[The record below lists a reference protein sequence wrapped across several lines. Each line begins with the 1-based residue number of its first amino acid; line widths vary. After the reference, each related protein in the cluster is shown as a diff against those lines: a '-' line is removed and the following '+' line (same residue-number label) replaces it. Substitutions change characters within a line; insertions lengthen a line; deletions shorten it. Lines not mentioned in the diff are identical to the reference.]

1 MRKTKS
7 AHRCFTAELLLAVL
21 GLLVFSLTAHAQTTL
36 TGTLTDAQRQP
47 IPGALVEV
55 QPLPGLAESAV
66 AVTDEAGRFR
76 VQLPFTADSVLLS
89 ARSLGFR
96 EQTRRLR
103 NQSQAVVLTLPD
115 NPTPLREVVVKADPI
130 RREGDTLSYRVSAF
144 TEKKDRVLA
153 DVLKKMPGVEVE
165 ADGRILYEGRPIQK
179 FYINGADLLESRYSQ
194 ASNNLPAE
202 AVQDVQV
209 LKRHQPIAALR
220 GVRQS
225 EQASLNISLKKAV
238 TATGQGRLGVGATPV
253 LWNANL
259 APMLFTPRQQL
270 LDTYQTNN
278 TGQDVAAEIKPL
290 SLDDVQR
297 LREPG
302 FRKPDLTG
310 IQELGQPPLPAS
322 RWLFNR
328 VHLLSANHL
337 VPFSKDANLRV
348 NASYLTDE
356 QLRRGSTRTRYTLPD
371 GRAITLTE
379 DKRNVLRPRQ
389 LSTDLAYIRNVKQYY
404 LKNTLSLIRSWDEQ
418 TGLLTR
424 GPDAA
429 PVRQQ
434 ARNPFTSLSNRL
446 GLVQPLRN
454 GRMVQINSV
463 LTLAASPQQL
473 TVEPGPLPAVLTGGL
488 PYDKASQ
495 AATQRSLYTSNSAAL
510 LWGQAHWRYTATAG
524 FTQEVQRLN
533 SSLSR
538 QPAAETAAD
547 SLRNSLRAHQ
557 ARYYLQPALEFK
569 TDRWRLEAE
578 APLSYRTL
586 RATDAPLAAA
596 QHRRWLTLE
605 PQVSGRYELSG
616 LWHATAGADLT
627 TPAGS
632 LDQLYYGYLLRDYRT
647 LQRNAAPLT
656 RQHVLSSRL
665 GFYYENPLTS
675 WFYQATYS
683 FSSSTRNQLLRNL
696 VGPDGSLTTV
706 AVAQTTTAPT
716 HTVAAQ
722 ASKFISAWKTTL
734 SLQVSGAAGRQPLLL
749 NTTLT
754 TARNQSGTVRARA
767 SAAAFSWGSL
777 EYAGQLTVLRNRVGD
792 VAQPAT
798 RLQEH
803 RAGVALYPSER
814 HQLLLNAEH
823 FRSTGAGPAVR
834 TFFADATYRYTL
846 PTARKLDLELKA
858 TNLLN
863 TRAYQYA
870 FVSDFILVQNEYELR
885 PRQLLVSARMSF

>member
-1 MRKTKS
+1 MRYVGHATIWVML
-7 AHRCFTAELLLAVL
+7 FGLAL
-21 GLLVFSLTAHAQTTL
+21 SQCYAQTTL
-36 TGTLTDAQRQP
+36 TGTITDTRRQP

-55 QPLPGLAESAV
+55 QPLPGLDESAV

-76 VQLPFTADSVLLS
+76 VPLPFATDSVLLS

-103 NQSQAVVLTLPD
+103 NVSQTVALTLPD

-153 DVLKKMPGVEVE
+153 DVLKKMPGVEME

-238 TATGQGRLGVGATPV
+238 TATGQGRLGVGAAPT
-253 LWNANL
+253 LWNVNL

-290 SLDDVQR
+290 GLDDVQR

-302 FRKPDLTG
+302 FRKPDLTS

-322 RWLFNR
+322 RWLFNQ
-328 VHLLSANHL
+328 VHLVSANHL
-337 VPFSKDANLRV
+337 LPFSKEANLRV

-389 LSTDLAYIRNVKQYY
+389 LNTDLAYIRNVKQYY
-404 LKNTLSLIRSWDEQ
+404 LKNVLSLAASWDEQ
-418 TGLLTR
+418 DGLLTR
-424 GPDAA
+424 SVDAK
-429 PVRQQ
+429 PIRQQ

-446 GLVQPLRN
+446 GLVQPLSR
-454 GRMVQINSV
+454 GRMVQVNSV

-488 PYDKASQ
+488 PYDRASQ

-510 LWGQAHWRYTATAG
+510 LWGKAHWRYTATAG
-524 FTQEVQRLN
+524 FTQEVQRLS

-538 QPAAETAAD
+538 QPAAETTAD
-547 SLRNSLRAHQ
+547 SLQNSLRAHQ
-557 ARYYLQPALEFK
+557 VRYYLQPALDFK
-569 TDRWRLEAE
+569 TDRWRLETE
-578 APLSYRTL
+578 APLSYRTI
-586 RATDAPLAAA
+586 RAADAPLAAA

-616 LWHATAGADLT
+616 LWPATAGAELS

-632 LDQLYYGYLLRDYRT
+632 LEQLYYGYLLRDYRT

-656 RQHVLSSRL
+656 RQRVVSSRL

-683 FSSSTRNQLLRNL
+683 FSSTTRNQLLRSL
-696 VGPDGSLTTV
+696 VRPDGSLTTV
-706 AVAQTTTAPT
+706 AVARRTVAPT

-722 ASKFISAWKTTL
+722 ASKFISAWKTSV
-734 SLQVSGAAGRQPLLL
+734 SLQLSGSSSQLPVLL
-749 NTTLT
+749 NDVLATTRSRQG
-754 TARNQSGTVRARA
+754 TARLRANA
-767 SAAAFSWGSL
+767 SPVGWASL
-777 EYAGQLTVLRNRVGD
+777 EYTGQLTLLDSRVGEA
-792 VAQPAT
+792 AQPLT

-803 RAGVALYPSER
+803 RAGLALYPTER
-814 HQLLLNAEH
+814 HQLLLAAEH
-823 FRSTGAGPAVR
+823 FRNAGAGPAVR
-834 TFFADATYRYTL
+834 TFFLDATYRYTL
-846 PTARKLDLELKA
+846 PTARKLDVELKA
-858 TNLLN
+858 SNLLN

-870 FVSDFILVQNEYELR
+870 YVSTFVLVQNEYELR
-885 PRQLLVSARMSF
+885 PRQLLLSMRASF

>member
-1 MRKTKS
+1 M
-7 AHRCFTAELLLAVL
+7 LAVL

-55 QPLPGLAESAV
+55 QPLPGLEESAV

-76 VQLPFTADSVLLS
+76 VPLPFAADSVLLS
-89 ARSLGFR
+89 ARSLGFT

-103 NQSQAVVLTLPD
+103 NLSQAVTLTLPD
-115 NPTPLREVVVKADPI
+115 NPTPLREVVVQADAI

-144 TEKKDRVLA
+144 TEQKDRVLA

-238 TATGQGRLGVGATPV
+238 TATGQGRLGLGAAPV

-322 RWLFNR
+322 RWLFNQ
-328 VHLLSANHL
+328 VHLVSANHL

-404 LKNTLSLIRSWDEQ
+404 LKNTLSFTGSWDEQ

-424 GPDAA
+424 SADAE
-429 PVRQQ
+429 PIRQQ

-446 GLVQPLRN
+446 GLVQPLRA
-454 GRMVQINSV
+454 GRMLQVNSV
-463 LTLAASPQQL
+463 LTLAASPQRL
-473 TVEPGPLPAVLTGGL
+473 TVEPGPLPAVLAEGL
-488 PYDKASQ
+488 PYVRATQQ
-495 AATQRSLYTSNSAAL
+495 ARQRSLYTANSVAL
-510 LWGQAHWRYTATAG
+510 LGGVAHWRYTATAG
-524 FTQEVQRLN
+524 FNQQVQGLRSDLI
-533 SSLSR
+533 R
-538 QPAAETAAD
+538 QPAPETPAD
-547 SLRNSLRAHQ
+547 SLRNHLRAHQ

-586 RATDAPLAAA
+586 RATDAPLAAV
-596 QHRRWLTLE
+596 QRRRWLTLE

-616 LWHATAGADLT
+616 LWHAKAGADLT

-632 LDQLYYGYLLRDYRT
+632 LEQLYYGYLLRDYRT

-656 RQHVLSSRL
+656 RQRIISSRL

-675 WFYQATYS
+675 WFYQATYN
-683 FSSSTRNQLLRNL
+683 FSTTTRNQLLRSL
-696 VGPDGSLTTV
+696 VSPDGSLTTV
-706 AVAQTTTAPT
+706 AVARRTAAPS
-716 HTVAAQ
+716 HTLAAQ
-722 ASKFISAWKTTL
+722 ASKFISPWKTSVTL
-734 SLQVSGAAGRQPLLL
+734 QLSGSASQLPVLL
-749 NTTLT
+749 NNTLT
-754 TARNQSGTVRARA
+754 TTRSRQSTARLRANA
-767 SAAAFSWGSL
+767 SPVDWASL
-777 EYAGQLTVLRNRVGD
+777 EYTGQLSLLRSQVGET
-792 VAQPAT
+792 AQPNT

-803 RAGVALYPSER
+803 RAGLALYPTER
-814 HQLLLNAEH
+814 HQLLLDTEH
-823 FRSTGAGPAVR
+823 FRSAGAGPAVR
-834 TFFADATYRYTL
+834 TFFLDATYRYTL
-846 PTARKLDLELKA
+846 PTARKLDVELKA
-858 TNLLN
+858 SNLLN
-863 TRAYQYA
+863 ARAYQYTYVSS
-870 FVSDFILVQNEYELR
+870 FVLVQNEYELR
-885 PRQLLVSARMSF
+885 PRQLLVSVRASF